1 MSKVKLLVSPELQ
14 AIVGKKEAS
23 RVEVINLVRVY
34 LNGRKMKYEDKKV
47 YFVPDKKMAKVF
59 GSSKFRN
66 CSIGDYIDAHLSPI
80 IAKNDSDY
88 GPHLKN
94 QDEMKGTD
102 DLDDN
107 ADDSFETT
115 DDLHVPVD
123 DSNAEVTFNSKK
135 QKLMK
140 GDDNSID
147 DFNNVAVDG
156 PNLSSTNTKNDS
168 DDSSHI
174 EPQESDDFTDLG
186 IIYVNESNALDIEL
200 QKLIT
205 YFNSDDALQKEY
217 DDSVEAAD
225 DLDDAADDLNEAA
238 DDLDDASN
246 DLDDAADDLNEA
258 ADDLD
263 DATDDLDDAAD
274 DLNEAA
280 DDLDDDTDD
289 LDDAADDLHV
299 AADDLDNEVTFNI
312 INQDDD
318 EITFNFLIQ
327 QQRNDDSYETRLPH
341 DEIQE
346 LVFDHFFINLPEH
359 LMLPQ
364 SWPGWMHPEE
374 RQDGYLNLDNAARA
388 DGSYP

>member
-238 DDLDDASN
+238 DDLDD
-246 DLDDAADDLNEA
+246 
-258 ADDLD
+258 
-263 DATDDLDDAAD
+263 
-274 DLNEAA
+274 
-280 DDLDDDTDD
+280 DTDD